1 MLAIMG
7 PSGAGKTTLLSLLA
21 NKRSTG
27 LTVEGSTLANNKP
40 FSAEEFY
47 NFGVYI
53 YQNDILHEML
63 TVKETLEFIAKLR
76 IPNDADAEKRV
87 KKMISMF
94 NLQKCQDTF
103 VGGQFKKGISGGEK
117 KRVCIAVEMIS
128 DPALLI
134 LDEPTSGLDSS
145 KARSVTKMLRN
156 LALQ

>member
-21 NKRSTG
+21 NKRSQSLEIQG
-27 LTVEGSTLANNKP
+27 NTLANKKA

-47 NFGVYI
+47 NFGAYI

-76 IPNDADAEKRV
+76 IPDNAESEKRV
-87 KKMISMF
+87 RKMISTF

-145 KARSVTKMLRN
+145 KALSVVRMLR
-156 LALQ
+156 QISK

>member
-1 MLAIMG
+1 
-7 PSGAGKTTLLSLLA
+7 
-21 NKRSTG
+21 
-27 LTVEGSTLANNKP
+27 
-40 FSAEEFY
+40 
-47 NFGVYI
+47 
-53 YQNDILHEML
+53 
-63 TVKETLEFIAKLR
+63 LR

-156 LALQ
+156 LALE